1 MSSGLLSYASP
12 YENGN
17 KNNNTIRKRISTL
30 PNASSNRNNKT
41 VKKTPTEVEDT
52 SDEYPVDREN
62 FQSLTPYSLDDS
74 NDRSVKVK
82 EIINSI
88 VSIKTED
95 DGTSLAN
102 FNPIS
107 TSASPSEKP
116 IIKSVAP
123 SFATNDAYLGNSF
136 GSYKDI
142 YTSSSHIGDIP
153 YYNKISPE
161 ISVVPNDKYNEKINY
176 IIHLLEE
183 QQHEPTKHIT
193 EELILYMFLGIFVIY
208 IVDSFARVGK
218 YIR

>member
-17 KNNNTIRKRISTL
+17 KNNNTVRKRVSTL
-30 PNASSNRNNKT
+30 PSASNRNNKT
-41 VKKTPTEVEDT
+41 LKKTPTEVEDV

-62 FQSLTPYSLDDS
+62 FQSLSPYSLDDS
-74 NDRSVKVK
+74 NDRSTKVQ
-82 EIINSI
+82 EIINNI
-88 VSIKTED
+88 VSVKTED

-102 FNPIS
+102 FNP
-107 TSASPSEKP
+107 TSSSSSPSEKP

-142 YTSSSHIGDIP
+142 YTSSSRIGDIP
-153 YYNKISPE
+153 YYNKSSPE

-193 EELILYMFLGIFVIY
+193 EELILYTFLGIFVIY